1 MDLTKAMFVFQQVA
15 RVGVN
20 NEMPKE
26 LYLARA
32 ANGADTWMVCGV
44 FETDDDKYFDT
55 IVHSGFG
62 WKRNTSNVMS
72 SSKNSRYATSRL
84 MAPSRRHKERGGLCP
99 SFFFRLKGKTGIY
112 YQDECGQ

>member
-44 FETDDDKYFDT
+44 FETDDYKYFDT

-62 WKRNTSNVMS
+62 WKHNTSKVMFDED
-72 SSKNSRYATSRL
+72 TVEE
-84 MAPSRRHKERGGLCP
+84 MVKERQFVLVAK
-99 SFFFRLKGKTGIY
+99 SV
-112 YQDECGQ
+112 

>member
-1 MDLTKAMFVFQQVA
+1 MDLIKAMFVFQQVA

-20 NEMPKE
+20 NEMPTE

-62 WKRNTSNVMS
+62 WKRNTSNVMFDED
-72 SSKNSRYATSRL
+72 TVEE
-84 MAPSRRHKERGGLCP
+84 MVKERQFVLVAK
-99 SFFFRLKGKTGIY
+99 SV
-112 YQDECGQ
+112 

>member
-32 ANGADTWMVCGV
+32 ATGADTWMVCGV

-62 WKRNTSNVMS
+62 WKRNTSDILFEGVTVEEMV
-72 SSKNSRYATSRL
+72 T
-84 MAPSRRHKERGGLCP
+84 ERQFVLVAK
-99 SFFFRLKGKTGIY
+99 SV
-112 YQDECGQ
+112 